1 MKLQKIWIAALAVMA
16 TMGTA
21 TAGISVA
28 SPATG
33 TLPEQDPRVRDLKVE
48 RSENNLFVSM
58 QLDLSEL
65 TLKSNRE
72 ITYLPVLTFGER
84 HLELPRVIVAGR
96 NRYIQNLRHG
106 DLSHGARLCRPGKVI
121 DYSALIPYEQWMET
135 ATLSLFEDECGCG
148 FNVVSHDRKD
158 LAVLDFTPIVFKPAY
173 AFVTPVAELV
183 KTREARGSAYIDFPV
198 NRTEIRPDYRRNP
211 EELQKIR
218 HTIDVLRSDADTR
231 IVSVSIE
238 GFASPEGPYANNE
251 RLAKGRT
258 EALLGYVRGLYTF
271 DASIMKSSWVAEDW
285 AGLRRYVQSSDIAQ
299 KADILSILDMEN
311 LTPDAREWKLKSA
324 YPEQYRFLL
333 ENVYP
338 GLRHSDYA
346 VEYIIRS
353 YTNVEEIKAVMKSA
367 PQKLSLHEMNVVAQS
382 LEPGS
387 DEYCEVFEVAVRM
400 YPDDPVA
407 NLNAANI
414 ALGRDELERA
424 AGYLAKAGNTPEATY
439 ARGIYAAKGGD
450 YVEAVRLFDDAS
462 KAGVRQAAEA
472 VAQLRELGLIE

>member
-1 MKLQKIWIAALAVMA
+1 MKLQTLWIAALALVA
-16 TMGTA
+16 TAATA
-21 TAGISVA
+21 TAAIPS
-28 SPATG
+28 ATV
-33 TLPEQDPRVRDLKVE
+33 QADNSPRVKSLKVE

-58 QLDLSEL
+58 QLDLSAL
-65 TLKSNRE
+65 KLKSDRE
-72 ITYLPVLTFGER
+72 ITYLPVLSYEGS

-106 DLSHGARLCRPGKVI
+106 DLSRGARLCRPGKVV
-121 DYSALIPYEQWMET
+121 DYSAVVPYEQWMET
-135 ATLSLFEDECGCG
+135 ATLSLSEDECGCG
-148 FNVVSHDRKD
+148 FNPVSSRRDD
-158 LAVLDFTPIVFKPAY
+158 LAVLDFTPKVFRPTY
-173 AFVTPVAELV
+173 AFITPVAELL

-218 HTIDVLRSDADTR
+218 NTIDILRSDADTR
-231 IVSVSIE
+231 IVSVTIE

-258 EALLGYVRGLYTF
+258 SALSDYVRGLYTF
-271 DASIMKSSWVAEDW
+271 DSSVMKSTWVAEDW
-285 AGLRRYVQSSDIAQ
+285 AGLRRYVESSDIAH
-299 KADILSILDMEN
+299 KADILAILDMEN
-311 LTPDAREWKLKSA
+311 LAPDAREWKLKNA

-346 VEYIIRS
+346 VEYVIRS
-353 YTNVEEIKAVMKSA
+353 YTDVEEIKAVMKTA

-414 ALGRDELERA
+414 SLGRDELDRA
-424 AGYLAKAGNTPEATY
+424 EIYLSKAGNAPEAVY
-439 ARGIYAAKGGD
+439 ARGILAAKRGD
-450 YVEAVRLFDDAS
+450 YAEAVRLFGDAS
-462 KAGVRQAAEA
+462 KAGVRQASEA
-472 VAQLRELGLIE
+472 VGQLRELGLIE